1 MRLLRTASMGA
12 VLFLMVLNQPS
23 PCTVD
28 LARPYEPVVVK
39 GSEATLF
46 LNAPVQ
52 ELFVYSLVNGSW
64 KQIAFQIDEKDDGT
78 FFGIGN
84 TLLNAQDEICF
95 MAADMGDSAADH
107 QWIADSESMIHQ
119 RYQIKAI
126 NTSLNPN
133 RTGYAYIYRSSA
145 LAIDP
150 EVKGYMSYVPAPAGA
165 ANDTIRAKSYILGHN
180 SAAIPDYLALRNGAA
195 QSVDVLDR
203 WKIRYN
209 GKFYGTG
216 AYLYAETE
224 DTALTDSL
232 LTAKA
237 GRIRAF
243 RRLDFKCLLR
253 TFPVSPLRVDN
264 IYYPFHSITILTQD
278 SLRLIYGLDTL
289 RQSLD
294 LNSNVNGW
302 KFYNRYNSDIVINGV
317 NDAVNKTYSTS
328 LLNWQLIQGSFGSLM
343 IMIDSLSSAATQ
355 EIYFK
360 DNSTVDITD
369 TGDGASYG
377 DSGILLDDEMN
388 KLTGTLHFYQTS
400 FYLGGSH
407 TVTPLVDSLVNQ
419 RNQPLQLF
427 VSARPFVIP
436 VELASFSGRAANGVV
451 TLNWTTASETNN
463 YGFEVLRQAG
473 KEGEWKN
480 IGFVKG
486 NGTTN
491 RTLAYGFED
500 TISRA
505 GSYRYQLKQVDVD
518 GASEL
523 SAAITVAVAAPASLI
538 LSQNYP
544 NPFNPSTE
552 FSFQIPAG
560 SSQKITLCVYN
571 MIGQRVRTL
580 VSGSYEPGFYRF
592 HWDGADDQGLAAA
605 GGVYLL
611 SLQTDQGRQLRKMIK
626 LQ

>member
-1 MRLLRTASMGA
+1 MRLLRTAPLGA
-12 VLFLMVLNQPS
+12 ALFLTVLLQSS
-23 PCTVD
+23 PCAVD
-28 LARPYEPVVVK
+28 LARPYEPVVVT
-39 GSEATLF
+39 GSEMTLF

-52 ELFVYSLVNGSW
+52 ELYVYSFVNGAW

-78 FFGIGN
+78 FWGSGN
-84 TLLNAQDEICF
+84 MLLNSQDEICF

-107 QWIADSESMIHQ
+107 QWIADSESMMYQ

-126 NTSLNPN
+126 NTSLSPN
-133 RTGYAYIYRSSA
+133 RNGYAYLYRSST

-150 EVKGYMSYVPAPAGA
+150 AVKGYMSYVPAPAGA
-165 ANDTIRAKSYILGHN
+165 ANDTIRAKGYILGHN

-195 QSVDVLDR
+195 QSADILDR

-216 AYLYAETE
+216 AYLYSETE
-224 DTALTDSL
+224 DTALNDSL

-278 SLRLIYGLDTL
+278 SLRLIYGLETL

-294 LNSNVNGW
+294 LNSSVNSC

-317 NDAVNKTYSTS
+317 NDAVNKTYSTT
-328 LLNWQLIQGSFGSLM
+328 LLNWQLIQGSFGSVVT
-343 IMIDSLSSAATQ
+343 MIDSISSAATQ
-355 EIYFK
+355 EIYYR
-360 DNSTVDITD
+360 DDSTVDITD

-377 DSGILLDDEMN
+377 DSGILLTDEMN
-388 KLTGTLHFYQTS
+388 KLTGTLHLYQTS

-407 TVTPLVDSLVNQ
+407 TITPLVDSLVNQ
-419 RNQPLQLF
+419 RHQPLQRV
-427 VSARPFVIP
+427 VSARSFVIP

-463 YGFEVLRQAG
+463 YGFEVLRQDG

-491 RTLAYGFED
+491 RTLTYGFED
-500 TISRA
+500 PISKA

-518 GASEL
+518 GAAEL
-523 SAAITVAVAAPASLI
+523 SSAITVAVAAPASLI

-560 SSQKITLCVYN
+560 EPRRITLCVYN

-580 VSGSYEPGFYRF
+580 VSGYYEPGFYRF
-592 HWDGADDQGLAAA
+592 HWDGADDQGLTAA